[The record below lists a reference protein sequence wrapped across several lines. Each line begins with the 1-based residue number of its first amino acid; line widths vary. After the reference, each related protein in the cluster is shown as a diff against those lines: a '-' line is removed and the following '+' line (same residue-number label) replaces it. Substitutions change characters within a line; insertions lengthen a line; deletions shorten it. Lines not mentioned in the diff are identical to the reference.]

1 MDSKRDNMVA
11 RYCISSIFMATDNNE
26 RSQNISSYSPYS
38 VAMRKSVGAVEAR
51 RVLAPETKIITEN
64 MAASESTPTGTRMP
78 ATSRIPVSKV
88 VWGEL
93 AGLKKP
99 GETYD
104 HLLEGMIE
112 REKKNRLFEDMDR
125 IEKRGKFV
133 AVKW

>member
-1 MDSKRDNMVA
+1 
-11 RYCISSIFMATDNNE
+11 
-26 RSQNISSYSPYS
+26 
-38 VAMRKSVGAVEAR
+38 MRKNVGGVEAR
-51 RVLAPETKIITEN
+51 RVLAPESEIVAEN
-64 MAASESTPTGTRMP
+64 RRESERMNAKKHMAAPGRKPASAHVAARMP

-104 HLLEGMIE
+104 HLLERMIE

-125 IEKRGKFV
+125 IEKRGRFV
-133 AVKW
+133 AMKW

>member
-1 MDSKRDNMVA
+1 LGRSYRTV
-11 RYCISSIFMATDNNE
+11 RVTSNNE
-26 RSQNISSYSPYS
+26 RSQDISSYSPYN
-38 VAMRKSVGAVEAR
+38 VAMRKSVGGVEAR
-51 RVLAPETKIITEN
+51 RVLAPESKIGTDN
-64 MAASESTPTGTRMP
+64 MTASESTPTGVKMP

-133 AVKW
+133 AMKW

>member
-1 MDSKRDNMVA
+1 MHKKA
-11 RYCISSIFMATDNNE
+11 
-26 RSQNISSYSPYS
+26 
-38 VAMRKSVGAVEAR
+38 GGVEAR
-51 RVLAPETKIITEN
+51 SVLAPGSDH
-64 MAASESTPTGTRMP
+64 AAARMP

-125 IEKRGKFV
+125 IEKRGRFV
-133 AVKW
+133 AMKW

>member
-1 MDSKRDNMVA
+1 
-11 RYCISSIFMATDNNE
+11 MATGNNE
-26 RSQNISSYSPYS
+26 RSQDISSYSPYN
-38 VAMRKSVGAVEAR
+38 VAMRKSMGGVEAR

-64 MAASESTPTGTRMP
+64 MATSESTPAGARMP

-133 AVKW
+133 AMKW

>member
-1 MDSKRDNMVA
+1 MHKKA
-11 RYCISSIFMATDNNE
+11 GGI
-26 RSQNISSYSPYS
+26 
-38 VAMRKSVGAVEAR
+38 EAR
-51 RVLAPETKIITEN
+51 SVLAPESDI
-64 MAASESTPTGTRMP
+64 AAEDRQETGCMNEKKHMNALGRKPVSDHAAARMP

-88 VWGEL
+88 VWSEL

-125 IEKRGKFV
+125 IEKRGRFV
-133 AVKW
+133 AMKW